1 MPTLRE
7 LRKPCG
13 WWWVH
18 CPACHHKRPMAI
30 VPLIIRWGPDTPD
43 DWVRQRLV
51 CAQCGHRGALLYAP
65 SWVNSVVGWQS
76 WPDSG

>member
-1 MPTLRE
+1 
-7 LRKPCG
+7 
-13 WWWVH
+13 
-18 CPACHHKRPMAI
+18 MAI